1 LTAASPNKNGTK
13 QRKSLVSSYGKRV
26 DGTEKGSGWLGELK
40 MKDGSNRIMTE
51 FSAGFE
57 VNGKEVEMPTIV
69 PTLSEEE
76 LNHLLQGGKPTKQ
89 IYDKAYKHGMERIKS
104 GESPF
109 KNSGKGKE

>member
-1 LTAASPNKNGTK
+1 MTSSNQNNNKTT
-13 QRKSLVSSYGKRV
+13 QIKSLANSYGKRA

-40 MKDGSNRIMTE
+40 MKDGSNRVMTE

-69 PTLSEEE
+69 PTLSKEE
-76 LNHLLQGGKPTKQ
+76 LDHLLKGGKPTRQ
-89 IYDKAYKHGMERIKS
+89 IFEKAYKHGVERIKK

-109 KNSGKGKE
+109 KNSGKGK